1 MYYALMISMLHNK
14 LYTMHMEIKF
24 DDIKFFEVST
34 TAEMPLCATTALPW
48 EVRSGHACCPLPDS
62 QQLPSTTMAAQDSP
76 ASSPSPGTDSDT
88 PAIPVPVPVPVS
100 IEM

>member
-1 MYYALMISMLHNK
+1 
-14 LYTMHMEIKF
+14 MEIKF
-24 DDIKFFEVST
+24 DGRNTKIFWEVST

-48 EVRSGHACCPLPDS
+48 EVRSGHACCQLPDS
-62 QQLPSTTMAAQDSP
+62 QQLPSTTMAVPDSP

-88 PAIPVPVPVPVS
+88 PAIPVSVPVS